1 MTKVV
6 VIGGGLAGCVA
17 AAAAARDGA
26 EVTMAWRAPGATALY
41 AGGMEIAGDLTRLP
55 AGHPLSRLGMDA
67 MRIGSELDDA
77 CAALLSWLR
86 RAGLELTGSARAR
99 GVYADLQGRPRPANL
114 VPATVAPGELSA
126 LRGRRVA
133 VIGIEGVS
141 DYDAESTA
149 QAMQELGGVDAFA
162 HPVEVGEL
170 PVGASLSDI
179 HGRAAPQLR
188 GLRAEAVAFP
198 PGLAGLPE
206 RGFELLSVAPSPHG
220 FRLQRALER
229 ALEAAGVRSVRAEVH
244 GFQGAQGRLRGA
256 LAGDQE
262 LAADAFVLAT
272 GRFIG
277 GGLVKRRRTH
287 EPLLGLGVFW
297 EGEAAAGSRRLPRL
311 EYLEPG
317 PAFAAGLMTDEQL
330 RPLGADGRVA
340 YENLRA
346 AGAVLGG
353 WDEGGEMGFGVP
365 LLTGWLAGRW
375 SAA

>member
-1 MTKVV
+1 M
-6 VIGGGLAGCVA
+6 IGGGLAGCVA

-41 AGGMEIAGDLTRLP
+41 AGGMEIAGDLARLP

-67 MRIGSELDDA
+67 MGIGSELDEA
-77 CAALLSWLR
+77 CAALISWLN
-86 RAGLELTGSARAR
+86 RAGLEMAGSARAR

-141 DYDAESTA
+141 EYDAESTA

-162 HPVEVGEL
+162 HPVEVGDL
-170 PVGASLSDI
+170 PAGASLSDI
-179 HGRAAPQLR
+179 HGRAAPELR
-188 GLRAEAVAFP
+188 GLRAEAAAFP

-206 RGFELLSVAPSPHG
+206 RGFELLSVTPSPHG
-220 FRLQRALER
+220 LRLQRALEG
-229 ALEAAGVRSVRAEVH
+229 ALEAAGVSSVRAEVH
-244 GFQGAQGRLRGA
+244 GFQGGEGRLSSA

-262 LAADAFVLAT
+262 LAADAFVLAS

-297 EGEAAAGSRRLPRL
+297 EGEAAAASRRLPRL